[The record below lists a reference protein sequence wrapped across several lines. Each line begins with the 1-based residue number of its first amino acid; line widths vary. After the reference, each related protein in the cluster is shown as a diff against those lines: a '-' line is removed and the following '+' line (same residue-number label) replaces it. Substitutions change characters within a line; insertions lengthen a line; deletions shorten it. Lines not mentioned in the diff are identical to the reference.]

1 MFVLEKIL
9 IILLALLTATSCT
22 YFNKLSTQY
31 TIYESQYT
39 NKDIIFADISKV
51 LIKEKKINENWSK
64 LHSNQSIPYFKLKN
78 SSGKILGNSLVNH
91 DKYLVVKL
99 YNNKK
104 IKWKY
109 DYGKD
114 DFLPSH
120 IALYDDV
127 KKAKKYIGNEIWLN
141 NIFADSIFM
150 DELGRDFEKF
160 ERVKVVGVKIYQNSK
175 VDIPVWLKIE
185 VRNQYNSYIRFHD
198 KFRFKSRQNNYFIE
212 NPIKYEWG
220 KEIIKKIIKGKIDF
234 GMTHDQVRLSL
245 GNPDVINQTSSRHGV
260 SQQWIFGKSLDKK
273 RYLTFENGKLS
284 SM

>member
-1 MFVLEKIL
+1 
-9 IILLALLTATSCT
+9 
-22 YFNKLSTQY
+22 
-31 TIYESQYT
+31 
-39 NKDIIFADISKV
+39 
-51 LIKEKKINENWSK
+51 
-64 LHSNQSIPYFKLKN
+64 
-78 SSGKILGNSLVNH
+78 
-91 DKYLVVKL
+91 
-99 YNNKK
+99 
-104 IKWKY
+104 
-109 DYGKD
+109 
-114 DFLPSH
+114 
-120 IALYDDV
+120 
-127 KKAKKYIGNEIWLN
+127 
-141 NIFADSIFM
+141 M

-185 VRNQYNSYIRFHD
+185 VRNQYNSYVRFHD